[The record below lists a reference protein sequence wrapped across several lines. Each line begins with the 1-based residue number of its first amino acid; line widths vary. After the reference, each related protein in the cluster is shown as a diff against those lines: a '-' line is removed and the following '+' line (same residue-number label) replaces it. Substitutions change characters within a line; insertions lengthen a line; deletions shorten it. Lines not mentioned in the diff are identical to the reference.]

1 MFVVYAFLLYTRIMA
16 KHIDGFSLSPMKI
29 ELNVSHFVTFH
40 YFEYPHKFIFKGER
54 HNFWE
59 LLYVDKG
66 VVFVGTD
73 RERYQ
78 LQQGQIIF
86 HKPNEFHS
94 VECNGIISPCLV
106 VISFVCNSPSMNYF
120 ENKVL
125 RITQRTKS
133 LMSIIINEAKK
144 NFQTNLSDPFYTK
157 LELRD
162 NRPFGSE
169 QLIKNYFE
177 AFLLELIIHNSQNE
191 KEGTLL
197 NTTQVEDRRFRFE
210 MANSYMQHNLA
221 ENLSLS
227 DICNHCSMS
236 NSLAQQIFKH
246 ETGNSVMQWYARLR
260 IEKAKQLIREGKGN
274 MTAIAY
280 QLGYSSIHHFSKQFS
295 KVDGKSPTEYAKS
308 ITSLLNKDLGNL

>member
-1 MFVVYAFLLYTRIMA
+1 MHRKGYTVPMQA
-16 KHIDGFSLSPMKI
+16 QIDGFSLSSMAI
-29 ELNVSHFVTFH
+29 ELSVTHFVTFH

-54 HNFWE
+54 HDFWE

-73 RERYQ
+73 KERY
-78 LQQGQIIF
+78 LLRQGQMIF

-106 VISFVCNSPSMNYF
+106 VISFVCASAAMKYF

-133 LMSIIINEAKK
+133 LMSIILDEAQKCYA
-144 NFQTNLSDPFYTK
+144 TDLSDPYYTK
-157 LELRD
+157 LEARAT
-162 NRPFGSE
+162 RPFGSE

-177 AFLLELIIHNSQNE
+177 AFLLELLVQNSFNE
-191 KEGTLL
+191 KDRTLL
-197 NTTQVEDRRFRFE
+197 NTNQVKDRRLRFE
-210 MANSYMQHNLA
+210 LANAYLQTH
-221 ENLSLS
+221 LSSSL
-227 DICNHCSMS
+227 DLEAICSHCSMS
-236 NSLAQQIFKH
+236 KSLAQQLFKG
-246 ETGNSVMQWYARLR
+246 ETGYSVMQWYARLR

-274 MTAIAY
+274 MTTIAY

-295 KVDGKSPTEYAKS
+295 CIEGKSPKEYAHS
-308 ITSLLNKDLGNL
+308 ITSLLGKDMELL